1 MPEYKSRFTAAFCF
15 LEFLQEMTNQFDIS
29 KVAAFDAAT
38 LEHLLRQ
45 EEALLSGHF
54 RLSSGL
60 HSDTYVQCARFLR
73 RPDLAAPAAA
83 ALAVQIEAAG
93 LKPDVV
99 VGPAMG
105 GVVIGYELA
114 RQLRVPGIFTERDA
128 DGQMTLRRGFTIEPG
143 EKVIIAEDVVTTG
156 KSTLEVAKVLRAMG
170 AEVLAVASLIDR
182 TGGKGGLDFP
192 HFALLPVVAAT
203 FAPESCPLC
212 AAGVPVVKPG
222 SRPEKAF

>member
-1 MPEYKSRFTAAFCF
+1 
-15 LEFLQEMTNQFDIS
+15 MTNQLDTS

-38 LEHLLRQ
+38 LEHLLRK
-45 EEALLSGHF
+45 EDALLSGHF

-83 ALAVQIEAAG
+83 VLAVQIEAAG

-105 GVVIGYELA
+105 GIVIGYELA
-114 RQLRVPGIFTERDA
+114 RQMRVPGIFTERDA

>member
-1 MPEYKSRFTAAFCF
+1 MTTTPKNSSAPFFDASL
-15 LEFLQEMTNQFDIS
+15 LEEQLLQE
-29 KVAAFDAAT
+29 DA
-38 LEHLLRQ
+38 LLR
-45 EEALLSGHF
+45 GHF

-60 HSDTYVQCARFLR
+60 HSDTYVQCARYLR
-73 RPDLAAPAAA
+73 RPKLAAPAAA
-83 ALAVQIEAAG
+83 ALAAQIQAAG
-93 LKPDVV
+93 LRPDVV

-114 RQLRVPGIFTERDA
+114 RQLGVPGIFTERDA
-128 DGQMTLRRGFTIEPG
+128 EGQMTLRRGFTVEPG
-143 EKVIIAEDVVTTG
+143 EKIIIAEDVVTTG
-156 KSTLEVAKVLRAMG
+156 KSTSEVARLLRGLG

-192 HFALLPVVAAT
+192 HFALLPVQAAT

>member
-1 MPEYKSRFTAAFCF
+1 
-15 LEFLQEMTNQFDIS
+15 MTNS
-29 KVAAFDAAT
+29 TETATTLDASL
-38 LEHLLRQ
+38 LEQQLLR
-45 EEALLSGHF
+45 EDALLRGHF

-60 HSDTYVQCARFLR
+60 HSDTYVQCARYLR
-73 RPDLAAPAAA
+73 RPALAAPAAA
-83 ALAVQIEAAG
+83 ALAAQVEAAG

-114 RQLRVPGIFTERDA
+114 RQLGVPGIFTERDA

-143 EKVIIAEDVVTTG
+143 EKVVIAEDVVTTG
-156 KSTLEVAKVLRAMG
+156 KSTLEVANLLRSMG

-182 TGGKGGLDFP
+182 TDGKGGLNFP
-192 HFALLPVVAAT
+192 HFALLSVRAAT
-203 FAPESCPLC
+203 FAPENCPLC
-212 AAGVPVVKPG
+212 AAGLPVVKPG

>member
-1 MPEYKSRFTAAFCF
+1 
-15 LEFLQEMTNQFDIS
+15 MTDQFYNSSIT
-29 KVAAFDAAT
+29 AFDAAT

-45 EEALLSGHF
+45 EDALLSGHF

-73 RPDLAAPAAA
+73 RPDLAGPAAA
-83 ALAVQIEAAG
+83 ALAVQLEAAG

-128 DGQMTLRRGFTIEPG
+128 EGQMVLRRGFTIEPG

-156 KSTLEVAKVLRAMG
+156 KSTLEVAKVLREMG

-192 HFALLPVVAAT
+192 HFALLQVQAAT

>member
-1 MPEYKSRFTAAFCF
+1 
-15 LEFLQEMTNQFDIS
+15 MTDQFYTSSIT
-29 KVAAFDAAT
+29 AFDATT

-45 EEALLSGHF
+45 EDALLSGHF

-73 RPDLAAPAAA
+73 RPDLAGPAAA
-83 ALAVQIEAAG
+83 ALAIQLEAAG

-114 RQLRVPGIFTERDA
+114 RQLRVPGIFTERDV

-143 EKVIIAEDVVTTG
+143 EKVVIAEDVVTTG

-192 HFALLPVVAAT
+192 HFALLQVQAAT

>member
-1 MPEYKSRFTAAFCF
+1 
-15 LEFLQEMTNQFDIS
+15 MTDQFYNSSIT
-29 KVAAFDAAT
+29 AFDAAT

-45 EEALLSGHF
+45 EDALLSGHF

-73 RPDLAAPAAA
+73 RPDLAGPAAA
-83 ALAVQIEAAG
+83 ALAVQLEAAG

-128 DGQMTLRRGFTIEPG
+128 EGQMVLRRGFTIEPG

-156 KSTLEVAKVLRAMG
+156 KSTLEVAKVLREMG
-170 AEVLAVASLIDR
+170 AEVLSVASLIDR

-192 HFALLPVVAAT
+192 HFALLQVQAAT

>member
-1 MPEYKSRFTAAFCF
+1 
-15 LEFLQEMTNQFDIS
+15 MTNQFNIS

-114 RQLRVPGIFTERDA
+114 RQMRVPGIFTERDA

-170 AEVLAVASLIDR
+170 TEVLAVASLIDR

-212 AAGVPVVKPG
+212 AAGEPVVKPG

>member
-1 MPEYKSRFTAAFCF
+1 MPSMIEKTLLPIALDADL
-15 LEFLQEMTNQFDIS
+15 LEQQLQQE
-29 KVAAFDAAT
+29 DA
-38 LEHLLRQ
+38 LLR
-45 EEALLSGHF
+45 GHF

-73 RPDLAAPAAA
+73 QPELAAPAAA
-83 ALAVQIEAAG
+83 ALARQIQAAG
-93 LKPDVV
+93 LQLDTV

-114 RQLRVPGIFTERDA
+114 RQLGVPGIFTERDA
-128 DGQMTLRRGFTIEPG
+128 DGQMTLRRGFTVTPG
-143 EKVIIAEDVVTTG
+143 ERLIIAEDVVTTG
-156 KSTLEVAKVLRAMG
+156 KSTLEVARVLREMG

-182 TGGKGGLDFP
+182 TGGQVGLDFP
-192 HFALLPVVAAT
+192 HFALLPVQAAT

-212 AAGVPVVKPG
+212 AAGVPVIKPG

>member
-1 MPEYKSRFTAAFCF
+1 MNDQLYTASI
-15 LEFLQEMTNQFDIS
+15 T
-29 KVAAFDAAT
+29 AFDAAT

-45 EEALLSGHF
+45 EDALLSGHF

-73 RPDLAAPAAA
+73 RPDLAGPAAA
-83 ALAVQIEAAG
+83 ALAVQLEAAG

-143 EKVIIAEDVVTTG
+143 EKVVIAEDVVTTG

-192 HFALLPVVAAT
+192 HFALLQVQAAT

>member
-1 MPEYKSRFTAAFCF
+1 
-15 LEFLQEMTNQFDIS
+15 MTNSTETVTSTI
-29 KVAAFDAAT
+29 FDASV
-38 LEHLLRQ
+38 LEQQLQREDALLR
-45 EEALLSGHF
+45 GHF

-60 HSDTYVQCARFLR
+60 HSDTYVQCARYLR
-73 RPDLAAPAAA
+73 QPELAAAAAA
-83 ALAVQIEAAG
+83 ALAAQIQAAG
-93 LKPDVV
+93 LRPDVV

-114 RQLRVPGIFTERDA
+114 RQLGVPGIFTERDA

-156 KSTLEVAKVLRAMG
+156 KSTLEVAKVLRSMG

-182 TGGKGGLDFP
+182 TGGNGGLDFP

>member
-1 MPEYKSRFTAAFCF
+1 
-15 LEFLQEMTNQFDIS
+15 MTNQLDIS
-29 KVAAFDAAT
+29 KVAAFDATT

-143 EKVIIAEDVVTTG
+143 EKVVIAEDVVTTG

-192 HFALLPVVAAT
+192 HFALLPVAAAT

>member
-1 MPEYKSRFTAAFCF
+1 MPNMN
-15 LEFLQEMTNQFDIS
+15 QETHS
-29 KVAAFDAAT
+29 PTAFDT
-38 LEHLLRQ
+38 SLLEQQLRQ
-45 EEALLSGHF
+45 EDALLRGHF

-60 HSDTYVQCARFLR
+60 HSDTYVQCARYLR

-83 ALAVQIEAAG
+83 ALAAQIREAG
-93 LKPDVV
+93 LQADVV

-105 GVVIGYELA
+105 GVVMGYELA
-114 RQLRVPGIFTERDA
+114 RQLGVPGIFTERDA

-156 KSTLEVAKVLRAMG
+156 KSTLEVAKLLRSMG

>member
-1 MPEYKSRFTAAFCF
+1 
-15 LEFLQEMTNQFDIS
+15 MTNS
-29 KVAAFDAAT
+29 TETATTLDASL
-38 LEHLLRQ
+38 LEQQLLR
-45 EEALLSGHF
+45 EDALLRGHF

-60 HSDTYVQCARFLR
+60 HSDTYVQCARYLR
-73 RPDLAAPAAA
+73 RPALAAPAAA
-83 ALAVQIEAAG
+83 ALAAQVEAAG

-114 RQLRVPGIFTERDA
+114 RQLGVPGIFTERDA

-143 EKVIIAEDVVTTG
+143 EKVVIAEDVVTTG
-156 KSTLEVAKVLRAMG
+156 KSTLEVASLLRSMG

-182 TGGKGGLDFP
+182 TDGKGGLNFP
-192 HFALLPVVAAT
+192 HFALLSVRAAT
-203 FAPESCPLC
+203 FAPENCPLC
-212 AAGVPVVKPG
+212 AAGLPVVKPG

>member
-1 MPEYKSRFTAAFCF
+1 MILSSETNSSLVLDADL
-15 LEFLQEMTNQFDIS
+15 LEQQLQQE
-29 KVAAFDAAT
+29 DA
-38 LEHLLRQ
+38 LLR
-45 EEALLSGHF
+45 GHF

-73 RPDLAAPAAA
+73 RPELAAPAAA
-83 ALAVQIEAAG
+83 ALARQIQAAG
-93 LKPDVV
+93 LQPDTV

-114 RQLRVPGIFTERDA
+114 RQLGVPGIFTERDA
-128 DGQMTLRRGFTIEPG
+128 DGQMTLRRGFTVTPG
-143 EKVIIAEDVVTTG
+143 ERIIIAEDVVTTG
-156 KSTLEVAKVLRAMG
+156 KSTLEVARVLREMG

-182 TGGKGGLDFP
+182 TGGQGGLDFP
-192 HFALLPVVAAT
+192 HFALLSVQAAT

-212 AAGVPVVKPG
+212 AAGVPVIKPG

>member
-1 MPEYKSRFTAAFCF
+1 MPNMN
-15 LEFLQEMTNQFDIS
+15 QETHSPI
-29 KVAAFDAAT
+29 AFDASL
-38 LEHLLRQ
+38 LEQQLQQEDALLR
-45 EEALLSGHF
+45 GHF

-60 HSDTYVQCARFLR
+60 HSDTYVQCARYLR
-73 RPDLAAPAAA
+73 RPDLAAAATA
-83 ALAVQIEAAG
+83 ALAARIQTAG
-93 LKPDVV
+93 LRPDVV

-114 RQLRVPGIFTERDA
+114 RQLGVPGIFTERDA

-156 KSTLEVAKVLRAMG
+156 KSTLEVAKVLRSMG

-182 TGGKGGLDFP
+182 TGGNGGLDFP

>member
-1 MPEYKSRFTAAFCF
+1 
-15 LEFLQEMTNQFDIS
+15 MTDQFYTSAIT
-29 KVAAFDAAT
+29 AFDSAT

-45 EEALLSGHF
+45 EDALLSGHF

-83 ALAVQIEAAG
+83 ALAVQLEAAG

-128 DGQMTLRRGFTIEPG
+128 EGQMTLRRGFTIEPG
-143 EKVIIAEDVVTTG
+143 STVVIAEDVVTTG
-156 KSTLEVAKVLRAMG
+156 KSTLEVAKVLREMG

-192 HFALLPVVAAT
+192 HFALLQVQAAT
-203 FAPESCPLC
+203 FAPESCPWC

>member
-1 MPEYKSRFTAAFCF
+1 
-15 LEFLQEMTNQFDIS
+15 MTNQLDIS

>member
-1 MPEYKSRFTAAFCF
+1 MTSSPDTTSSTALDSGL
-15 LEFLQEMTNQFDIS
+15 LEQQ
-29 KVAAFDAAT
+29 
-38 LEHLLRQ
+38 LRQ
-45 EEALLSGHF
+45 EYALLRGHF

-83 ALAVQIEAAG
+83 ALAAQIRAAG
-93 LKPDVV
+93 LQADVV

-105 GVVIGYELA
+105 GVVIAYELA
-114 RQLRVPGIFTERDA
+114 RQLGVPGIFTERDA

-143 EKVIIAEDVVTTG
+143 DKIIIAEDVVTTG

-192 HFALLPVVAAT
+192 HFALLSVAAAT
-203 FAPESCPLC
+203 FTPETCPLC
-212 AAGVPVVKPG
+212 AAGEPVVKPG

>member
-1 MPEYKSRFTAAFCF
+1 
-15 LEFLQEMTNQFDIS
+15 
-29 KVAAFDAAT
+29 
-38 LEHLLRQ
+38 LLRQ
-45 EEALLSGHF
+45 EDALLSGHF

-114 RQLRVPGIFTERDA
+114 RQMRVPGIFTERDA

-143 EKVIIAEDVVTTG
+143 EKVVIAEDVVTTG

>member
-1 MPEYKSRFTAAFCF
+1 MTHSNEIPAPVTFETDL
-15 LEFLQEMTNQFDIS
+15 LEQQLQQE
-29 KVAAFDAAT
+29 DA
-38 LEHLLRQ
+38 LLR
-45 EEALLSGHF
+45 GHF

-60 HSDTYVQCARFLR
+60 HSDTYVQCARYLR
-73 RPDLAAPAAA
+73 RPELAAPAAA
-83 ALAVQIEAAG
+83 ALAAQIKAAG
-93 LKPDVV
+93 LQADVV

-114 RQLRVPGIFTERDA
+114 RQLGVPGIFTERDA
-128 DGQMTLRRGFTIEPG
+128 EGHMTLRRGFTVTPG
-143 EKVIIAEDVVTTG
+143 EKIIIAEDVVTTG
-156 KSTLEVAKVLRAMG
+156 KSTLEVARILREMG

-192 HFALLPVVAAT
+192 HFALLSVTAAT